1 MDVHLKRSILNVQVT
16 LTKKSGGEEVM
27 ITLNVNHT
35 VDSAAPDDGTGEV
48 RQSLQIQ
55 WDIGGDTAQGLP
67 GASRRGLG
75 ETSKVELT

>member
-1 MDVHLKRSILNVQVT
+1 MVLRFVTSTMFDALIYNVAQVT

-48 RQSLQIQ
+48 RQSL
-55 WDIGGDTAQGLP
+55 
-67 GASRRGLG
+67 
-75 ETSKVELT
+75 TS